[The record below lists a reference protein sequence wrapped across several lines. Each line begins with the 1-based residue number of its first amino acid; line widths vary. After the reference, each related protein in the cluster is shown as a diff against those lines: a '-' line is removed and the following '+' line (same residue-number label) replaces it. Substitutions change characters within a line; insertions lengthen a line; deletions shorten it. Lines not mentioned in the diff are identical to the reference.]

1 MIYIKR
7 KEILVNVIQCLQILL
22 EETSA
27 SLDLT
32 LVNTVA
38 RIKELNPDKETDH
51 LFLWEF
57 RDNIEAIWEAGAVQV
72 RVCTVDVRYYCICMY
87 IYLSGE
93 RLKETLLG
101 NVQSTKRVQSSRLL
115 QVRNSFLI
123 KH

>member
-1 MIYIKR
+1 M
-7 KEILVNVIQCLQILL
+7 NVIQCLQVLL

-27 SLDLT
+27 ALDLT

-57 RDNIEAIWEAGAVQV
+57 RDNIEAIWEARAVQV
-72 RVCTVDVRYYCICMY
+72 RVYTMNVIVCIS
-87 IYLSGE
+87 LSDE

-101 NVQSTKRVQSSRLL
+101 NVQSTK
-115 QVRNSFLI
+115 
-123 KH
+123 

>member
-1 MIYIKR
+1 M
-7 KEILVNVIQCLQILL
+7 NVIQCLQILL
-22 EETSA
+22 EETSTT
-27 SLDLT
+27 LDLT

-57 RDNIEAIWEAGAVQV
+57 RDNIQAIWEARAVQV
-72 RVCTVDVRYYCICMY
+72 RLNQNCTD
-87 IYLSGE
+87 IYLFLMNDE

-101 NVQSTKRVQSSRLL
+101 NVQSTKRVQSPRLL

>member
-1 MIYIKR
+1 M
-7 KEILVNVIQCLQILL
+7 NVIQCLQILL
-22 EETSA
+22 EETTA
-27 SLDLT
+27 TLDQT

-57 RDNIEAIWEAGAVQV
+57 RDNIQAIWEARAVQV
-72 RVCTVDVRYYCICMY
+72 RDNHALCFFFIF
-87 IYLSGE
+87 L
-93 RLKETLLG
+93 LLNETLLG
-101 NVQSTKRVQSSRLL
+101 NVQSKKRVQSSRLL

>member
-1 MIYIKR
+1 M
-7 KEILVNVIQCLQILL
+7 IQCLQILL

-27 SLDLT
+27 ALDLT

-57 RDNIEAIWEAGAVQV
+57 RDNIEAIWEARAVQV
-72 RVCTVDVRYYCICMY
+72 RVCNVIVCI
-87 IYLSGE
+87 SPSDE

-101 NVQSTKRVQSSRLL
+101 NVQSTK
-115 QVRNSFLI
+115 
-123 KH
+123 